1 MFLYYFDTLMI
12 KIIILKKYI
21 YFNIFLKKKQDSV
34 KNLVDLTR
42 PSEELSYFFNKNI
55 IVLFY

>member
-1 MFLYYFDTLMI
+1 MI